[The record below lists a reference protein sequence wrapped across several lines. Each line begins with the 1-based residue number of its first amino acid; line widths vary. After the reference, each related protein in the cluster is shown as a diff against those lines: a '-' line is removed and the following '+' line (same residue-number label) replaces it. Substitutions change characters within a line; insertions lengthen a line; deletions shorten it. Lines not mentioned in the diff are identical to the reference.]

1 MQGRFITVE
10 GGEGAGKST
19 MMAHIMN
26 WLEQHGHRV
35 VRTREPGGT
44 QLAETI
50 REILLDKDNDSL
62 SDLAELLLVFA
73 SRAQHLEEVIR
84 PALARG
90 ETVLCD
96 RFTDATW
103 AYQGGGRRISADD
116 IATLEELV
124 HGDLQPNLTLLLDLP
139 VEQGMSRAM
148 NRSESDRFE
157 SESSGFFHDHGDGLW
172 HHHHH
177 SAGST
182 PSEFRT
188 KAAGRL
194 ARRCSHRAHPPRRHR
209 LHLLRGAVRHPP
221 RPGGRRPAGA
231 AVPTGDRSSCRRGSR
246 RRRPPAPCAA
256 SARCRLR

>member
-73 SRAQHLEEVIR
+73 SRAQHLEELIR

-116 IATLEELV
+116 IAALEELV
-124 HGDLQPNLTLLLDLP
+124 HGDLQPDLTLLLDLP

-157 SESSGFFHDHGDGLW
+157 SESRGFFQRVREAYLQR
-172 HHHHH
+172 
-177 SAGST
+177 A
-182 PSEFRT
+182 RT
-188 KAAGRL
+188 EPGRFAIIDASRPL
-194 ARRCSHRAHPPRRHR
+194 AEVREQIEQALEER
-209 LHLLRGAVRHPP
+209 LQA
-221 RPGGRRPAGA
+221 
-231 AVPTGDRSSCRRGSR
+231 
-246 RRRPPAPCAA
+246 
-256 SARCRLR
+256 

>member
-19 MMAHIMN
+19 MMAHIMS

-50 REILLDKDNDSL
+50 RDILLDKDNDSL

-124 HGDLQPNLTLLLDLP
+124 HGDLQPDLTLLLDLP

-157 SESSGFFHDHGDGLW
+157 SESRGFFQRVREAYLQR
-172 HHHHH
+172 
-177 SAGST
+177 A
-182 PSEFRT
+182 RT
-188 KAAGRL
+188 EPGRFAIIDASRPL
-194 ARRCSHRAHPPRRHR
+194 AEVREQIEQALEER
-209 LHLLRGAVRHPP
+209 LQA
-221 RPGGRRPAGA
+221 
-231 AVPTGDRSSCRRGSR
+231 
-246 RRRPPAPCAA
+246 
-256 SARCRLR
+256 